1 MSSIFVATVE
11 FLIDFLSA
19 LKMSN
24 IKPKRKPTKTYI
36 KKENKMKF
44 ARKIERKREIEKAK
58 EIHRTYEKN
67 QNRNVLIAIKKGK
80 IL

>member
-1 MSSIFVATVE
+1 
-11 FLIDFLSA
+11 
-19 LKMSN
+19 
-24 IKPKRKPTKTYI
+24 
-36 KKENKMKF
+36 MKF